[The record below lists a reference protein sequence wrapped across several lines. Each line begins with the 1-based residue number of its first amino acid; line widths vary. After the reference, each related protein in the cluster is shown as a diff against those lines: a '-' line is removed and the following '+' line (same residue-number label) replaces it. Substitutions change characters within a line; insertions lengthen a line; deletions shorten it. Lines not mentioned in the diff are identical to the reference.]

1 MSIPGLST
9 ILGKP
14 KKAGL
19 ARNILSNWIAMFA
32 IGLTSFVL
40 TPIFIDGLGDFQ
52 YGIWILASS
61 FSSYYGL
68 LDLGLRPTLSRF
80 VARFKGA
87 HEEQHLNETL
97 TTAFGISLALAVLV
111 CVLTAILVVVLPPFF
126 KFSGE
131 TRVLF
136 QRLILI
142 VGADVAFAFPGL
154 LLGSALLG
162 LQRFDLYSFVSITST
177 VVRAV
182 LQVIAIY
189 LKFGVLGI
197 AVVAL
202 LIDIALIPVQWWMLH
217 RADRAI
223 SIRWRAF
230 HRSRVRE
237 LASFGFFSFLIN
249 AGDYLRFYTDSVV
262 IGRVLGA
269 VLVTPFNVAGRL
281 MGYFRMGIGALTTPF
296 IPRMSEVEGRGNQG
310 ELRETYLRGTKI
322 AALFSVFVSSLLF
335 LDGKALL
342 GLWVGERFVKDY
354 GLLMTLTLGYVV
366 TMAQR
371 PSTQLAYAQ
380 GRHRVLG
387 LWMLGE
393 GVANVLLSIYWARQY
408 GLMGVALGTTLP
420 MLVTGLIF
428 QPWYVLRG
436 IKLPVGDYV
445 RLALLGPILAGTI
458 LVCVAKLVMLA
469 FAGSGLWWFICNVGW
484 QTALFGCLAYWL
496 GLSVA
501 DREVVW
507 ESGRRLVVTLGLAR
521 MDDVPRLPL
530 Q

>member
-1 MSIPGLST
+1 MPTSGPGT
-9 ILGKP
+9 AFGKVQ
-14 KKAGL
+14 KTGL
-19 ARNILSNWIAMFA
+19 ARNILSNWIAILA
-32 IGLTSFVL
+32 IGVTSFFL
-40 TPIFIDGLGDFQ
+40 TPIFIHKLGDLQ

-87 HEEQHLNETL
+87 QEEQHLNETL
-97 TTAFGISLALAVLV
+97 TTAFGISLVLAVLV
-111 CVLTAILVVVLPPFF
+111 CLLTAILVAVLPPFF

-142 VGADVAFAFPGL
+142 VGLDVAFAFPGL

-177 VVRAV
+177 VIRAV
-182 LQVIAIY
+182 LQVVAID

-202 LIDIALIPVQWWMLH
+202 LVDIALIPVQWWMLH

-223 SIRWRAF
+223 SIRWGAL

-281 MGYFRMGIGALTTPF
+281 MGYFRMGITALTTPF
-296 IPRMSEVEGRGNQG
+296 IPRMSEVEGRGNQT
-310 ELRETYLRGTKI
+310 ELRETFLRGTKI
-322 AALFSVFVSSLLF
+322 ATLFSVFVSSLLF

-342 GLWVGERFVKDY
+342 GLWVGARFIKDY
-354 GLLMTLTLGYVV
+354 GLLMTLTLGYGVA
-366 TMAQR
+366 MAQR

-380 GRHRVLG
+380 GRHRILG

-393 GVANVLLSIYWARQY
+393 GIVNVLLSIYWARRY
-408 GLMGVALGTTLP
+408 GLIGVALGTTVP

-436 IKLPVGDYV
+436 IRLPVCDYARV
-445 RLALLGPILAGTI
+445 ALLGPILAGTI

-469 FAGSGLWWFICNVGW
+469 FPGSGLGWLICNVSW
-484 QTALFGCLAYWL
+484 QTALFGWLAYRF
-496 GLSVA
+496 GLNVA
-501 DREVVW
+501 DREVAW
-507 ESGRRLVVTLGLAR
+507 ESGRRLIANLGLA
-521 MDDVPRLPL
+521 
-530 Q
+530 